1 MPDMFQG
8 VVAPDVNTTKTTGTT
23 APQYYTDY
31 LTDIASAGK
40 TAMGRAPGEMVSPLT
55 NLQNQGYGAVPGAAE
70 AYKPGL
76 ATAETTAGMAARGM
90 SPEAIQGFMNP
101 YTSNVVNEMARL
113 QQQNVQRNLM
123 PQLKAG
129 FVGTGG
135 LGGQR
140 YANAMGQTAADLQS
154 NLTGQ
159 QYGALSAGY
168 KDALQAAYNQ
178 ANLQNQVAQTQG
190 KLAEEAQ
197 TLGLT
202 GAGALTKAGAEQQ
215 AYNQSIIDAPLKTA
229 ANAAA
234 LMKGYTIPTT
244 STETYK
250 GPMAGVYGSSPLSQ
264 MVGLGSL
271 IGSGMADTTS
281 VTVDP
286 VTGKPVTKVTPGWM
300 KDLFG
305 SGFDKFKTFFD
316 NNTTGSTDYGGGGYN
331 YNTSVVNPVTDSSGN
346 TTGTGAENYNTEY

>member
-1 MPDMFQG
+1 MADMFQG

-40 TAMGRAPGEMVSPLT
+40 SAMGRDPSQMVAPLT
-55 NLQNQGYGAVPGAAE
+55 NLQNQGYAAVPGAAT
-70 AYKPGL
+70 AYQPGL
-76 ATAETTAGMAARGM
+76 ASAQQTAGMAAQGM
-90 SPEAIQGFMNP
+90 SPEAIQSFMNP
-101 YTSNVVNEMARL
+101 YTSNVVDEMGRL

-154 NLTGQ
+154 TLTGQ
-159 QYGALSAGY
+159 QYGALSSGY

-190 KLAEEAQ
+190 TLAEREQ

-202 GAGALTKAGAEQQ
+202 GAGALTKSGAEQQ
-215 AYNQSIIDAPLKTA
+215 AYQQSIIDAPLKTA

-250 GPMAGVYGSSPLSQ
+250 GPMPGAYGASPLSQ

-271 IGSGMADTTS
+271 IGSGVADTTT
-281 VTVDP
+281 VTIDP
-286 VTGKPVTKVTPGWM
+286 VTGKPVTKVVPGWL
-300 KDLFG
+300 K
-305 SGFDKFKTFFD
+305 SA
-316 NNTTGSTDYGGGGYN
+316 GGGLLDWFKN
-331 YNTSVVNPVTDSSGN
+331 NPSNLSDYLGSSG
-346 TTGTGAENYNTEY
+346 GEYSSTVDPSGQPYDYAADDSNVG

>member
-8 VVAPDVNTTKTTGTT
+8 VVAPDVNTTKTTASV

-31 LTDIASAGK
+31 LTDVASAGK
-40 TAMGRAPGEMVSPLT
+40 TAMGRDPSQMVSPLT
-55 NLQNQGYGAVPGAAE
+55 NLQNQGYGAVPGAAT
-70 AYKPGL
+70 AYQPGL
-76 ATAETTAGMAARGM
+76 ASAQATAGMAAQGM

-101 YTSNVVNEMARL
+101 FTSNVVDEMGRL
-113 QQQNVQRNLM
+113 QQQNIQRNVM
-123 PQLKAG
+123 PSLKAG

-140 YANAMGQTAADLQS
+140 YANAMGQTSADMQA
-154 NLTGQ
+154 NLMGQ
-159 QYGALSAGY
+159 QYGALSSGY

-190 KLAEEAQ
+190 TLAEREQ

-202 GAGALTKAGAEQQ
+202 GAGAMTKAGAEQQ

-244 STETYK
+244 STETFK
-250 GPMAGVYGSSPLSQ
+250 GPMPGVYGASPLSQ

-271 IGSGMADTTS
+271 IGSGVADTTT
-281 VTVDP
+281 VTIGPD
-286 VTGKPVTKVTPGWM
+286 GKPVTKVVPGWL
-300 KDLFG
+300 KSAGGGILDFFKNNPSNLSDYLG
-305 SGFDKFKTFFD
+305 S
-316 NNTTGSTDYGGGGYN
+316 SGGGYSPTVDPSGQP
-331 YNTSVVNPVTDSSGN
+331 YDYAPDDS
-346 TTGTGAENYNTEY
+346 YVP

>member
-8 VVAPDVNTTKTTGTT
+8 VVAPDVNTTKTTGTV

-31 LTDIASAGK
+31 LTDIAAAGK

-76 ATAETTAGMAARGM
+76 ATAEQTAGMAARGM

-101 YTSNVVNEMARL
+101 YTSNVVDEMARL

-140 YANAMGQTAADLQS
+140 YANALGQSSADMQA

-190 KLAEEAQ
+190 NLAEREQ

-281 VTVDP
+281 VTIDP
-286 VTGKPVTKVTPGWM
+286 ITKQPVTKVTPGWL
-300 KDLFG
+300 KDIVN
-305 SGFDKFKTFFD
+305 SGGDWISKLW
-316 NNTTGSTDYGGGGYN
+316 NNTSI
-331 YNTSVVNPVTDSSGN
+331 SSEPQLLSGN
-346 TTGTGAENYNTEY
+346 ADVAWNPSNATDGG

>member
-8 VVAPDVNTTKTTGTT
+8 VVAPDVNTTKTTASV

-31 LTDIASAGK
+31 LTDVASAGK
-40 TAMGRAPGEMVSPLT
+40 TAMGRDPNQMVAPLT
-55 NLQNQGYGAVPGAAE
+55 NLQNQGYGAVPGAAT
-70 AYKPGL
+70 AYQPGL
-76 ATAETTAGMAARGM
+76 ASAQATAGMAAQGM
-90 SPEAIQGFMNP
+90 SPEAVQSFMNP
-101 YTSNVVNEMARL
+101 YTSNVVDEMGRL
-113 QQQNVQRNLM
+113 QQQNIQRNVM
-123 PQLKAG
+123 PSLKAG

-140 YANAMGQTAADLQS
+140 YANAMGQTSADMQA
-154 NLTGQ
+154 NLMGQ
-159 QYGALSAGY
+159 QYGALSSGY
-168 KDALQAAYNQ
+168 KDAMTNAYNQ

-190 KLAEEAQ
+190 TLAEREQ

-244 STETYK
+244 STETFK
-250 GPMAGVYGSSPLSQ
+250 GPMPGAYGPSTLSQ

-271 IGSGMADTTS
+271 IGSGVADTTT
-281 VTVDP
+281 VTIDP
-286 VTGKPVTKVTPGWM
+286 VTGKPVTKVVPGWL
-300 KDLFG
+300 KSAGGGILDFFKNNPSNLSDYLG
-305 SGFDKFKTFFD
+305 S
-316 NNTTGSTDYGGGGYN
+316 SGGGYSSTVDPSGQP
-331 YNTSVVNPVTDSSGN
+331 YDYAPDDSN
-346 TTGTGAENYNTEY
+346 VP

>member
-8 VVAPDVNTTKTTGTT
+8 VAAPDVNTTMTPGTT

-31 LTDIASAGK
+31 LTDVASAGK
-40 TAMGRAPGEMVSPLT
+40 TAMGRDPSQMVAPLT
-55 NLQNQGYGAVPGAAE
+55 NLQNQGYAAVPGAAT
-70 AYKPGL
+70 AYQPGL
-76 ATAETTAGMAARGM
+76 ASAQATAGMAAQGM
-90 SPEAIQGFMNP
+90 SPEAIQSFMNP
-101 YTSNVVNEMARL
+101 YTSNVVDEMGRL

-154 NLTGQ
+154 TLTGQ
-159 QYGALSAGY
+159 QYGALSSGY
-168 KDALQAAYNQ
+168 KDAMQAAYNQ

-190 KLAEEAQ
+190 TLAEREQ

-202 GAGALTKAGAEQQ
+202 GAGALTKSGAEQQ
-215 AYNQSIIDAPLKTA
+215 AYQQSIIDAPLKTA

-250 GPMAGVYGSSPLSQ
+250 GPMPGAYGASPLSQ

-271 IGSGMADTTS
+271 IGSGVADTTT
-281 VTVDP
+281 VTIGPD
-286 VTGKPVTKVTPGWM
+286 GKPVTKVTPGWL
-300 KDLFG
+300 KDAVKTG
-305 SGFDKFKTFFD
+305 AGWVSGAW
-316 NNTTGSTDYGGGGYN
+316 
-331 YNTSVVNPVTDSSGN
+331 DSLPSFSNSGN
-346 TTGTGAENYNTEY
+346 QGSYSYGDKTWGGTSDDSWYG

>member
-8 VVAPDVNTTKTTGTT
+8 VAAPDVNTTKTTGTV
-23 APQYYTDY
+23 APQYLTDY
-31 LTDIASAGK
+31 YSDIASAGSK
-40 TAMGRAPGEMVSPLT
+40 AMGRDPNQMVSPLT
-55 NLQNQGYGAVPGAAE
+55 NLQNQGYAAVPGAAT
-70 AYKPGL
+70 AYQPGL
-76 ATAETTAGMAARGM
+76 ASAEATAGMAAQGM

-101 YTSNVVNEMARL
+101 YTHNVVDEMGRL

-140 YANAMGQTAADLQS
+140 YANALGQTTADLQS
-154 NLTGQ
+154 TLTGQ
-159 QYGALSAGY
+159 QYGALSSGY

-190 KLAEEAQ
+190 NLAGQEQ
-197 TLGLT
+197 NLGLT

-264 MVGLGSL
+264 ISGLGALLGSGFNEKSGWGNRFL
-271 IGSGMADTTS
+271 DWLKTNPEGTIGSYGPGS
-281 VTVDP
+281 GTVDP
-286 VTGKPVTKVTPGWM
+286 ATGQPY
-300 KDLFG
+300 
-305 SGFDKFKTFFD
+305 
-316 NNTTGSTDYGGGGYN
+316 DYA
-331 YNTSVVNPVTDSSGN
+331 PDPGN
-346 TTGTGAENYNTEY
+346 TTGVDPDATMTDENIYGDYP

>member
-1 MPDMFQG
+1 MADMFQG
-8 VVAPDVNTTKTTGTT
+8 VVAPDVNTTKTTASV

-31 LTDIASAGK
+31 LTDVASAGK
-40 TAMGRAPGEMVSPLT
+40 TAMGRDPSQMVSPLT
-55 NLQNQGYGAVPGAAE
+55 NLQNQGYGAVPGAAT
-70 AYKPGL
+70 AYQPGL
-76 ATAETTAGMAARGM
+76 ASAQATAGMAAQGM

-101 YTSNVVNEMARL
+101 FTSNVVDEMGRL
-113 QQQNVQRNLM
+113 QQQNIQRNVM
-123 PQLKAG
+123 PSLKAG

-140 YANAMGQTAADLQS
+140 YANAMGQTSADMQA
-154 NLTGQ
+154 NLMGQ
-159 QYGALSAGY
+159 QYGALSSGY

-190 KLAEEAQ
+190 TLAEREQ

-202 GAGALTKAGAEQQ
+202 GAGAMTKAGAEQQ

-250 GPMAGVYGSSPLSQ
+250 GPMAGVYGASPLSQ

-281 VTVDP
+281 VTIGPD
-286 VTGKPVTKVTPGWM
+286 GKPVTKVTPGWI

-305 SGFDKFKTFFD
+305 PGVNAVKDFFT
-316 NNTTGSTDYGGGGYN
+316 NNTSGLTDYGGGGYD
-331 YNTSVVNPVTDSSGN
+331 YNTSVVNPVTNTSGY
-346 TTGTGAENYNTEY
+346 TTGTGTENYNSEY

>member
-8 VVAPDVNTTKTTGTT
+8 VIAPDVNTTKTTASV

-31 LTDIASAGK
+31 LTDVAAAGK
-40 TAMGRAPGEMVSPLT
+40 TAMGRDPSQMVSPLT

-76 ATAETTAGMAARGM
+76 ASAQATAGMAAQGM

-101 YTSNVVNEMARL
+101 YTRNVVDEMGRL
-113 QQQNVQRNLM
+113 QQQNIQRNVM
-123 PQLKAG
+123 PSLKAG

-140 YANAMGQTAADLQS
+140 YANALGQTSADLQA
-154 NLTGQ
+154 NLMGQ
-159 QYGALSAGY
+159 QYGALSSGY

-190 KLAEEAQ
+190 NLAEREQ

-250 GPMAGVYGSSPLSQ
+250 GPMAGVYGASPLSQ

-281 VTVDP
+281 VTIGPD
-286 VTGKPVTKVTPGWM
+286 GKPVTKVTPGWI

-305 SGFDKFKTFFD
+305 PGVNAVKDFFT
-316 NNTTGSTDYGGGGYN
+316 NNTSGLTDYGGGGYD
-331 YNTSVVNPVTDSSGN
+331 YNTSVVNPVTNTSGY
-346 TTGTGAENYNTEY
+346 TTGTGTENYNSEY

>member
-8 VVAPDVNTTKTTGTT
+8 VVAPDVNTTKTTASV

-31 LTDIASAGK
+31 LTDVASAGK
-40 TAMGRAPGEMVSPLT
+40 TAMGRDPNQMVAPLT
-55 NLQNQGYGAVPGAAE
+55 NLQNQGYGAVPGAAT
-70 AYKPGL
+70 AYQPGL
-76 ATAETTAGMAARGM
+76 ASAQATAGMAAQGM

-101 YTSNVVNEMARL
+101 YTSNVVDEMGRL
-113 QQQNVQRNLM
+113 QQQNIQRNVM
-123 PQLKAG
+123 PSLKAG

-140 YANAMGQTAADLQS
+140 YANAMGQTSADMQA
-154 NLTGQ
+154 NLMGQ
-159 QYGALSAGY
+159 QYGALSSGY

-190 KLAEEAQ
+190 TIAEREQ

-202 GAGALTKAGAEQQ
+202 GAGAMTKAGAEQQ

-244 STETYK
+244 STETFK
-250 GPMAGVYGSSPLSQ
+250 GPMPGAYGASPLSQ

-271 IGSGMADTTS
+271 IGSGMADTTT
-281 VTVDP
+281 VTIDP
-286 VTGKPVTKVTPGWM
+286 TTGKPVTKVTPGWL
-300 KDLFG
+300 KE
-305 SGFDKFKTFFD
+305 GFNWAKDKFSNPFS
-316 NNTTGSTDYGGGGYN
+316 NTDYGGGGYD
-331 YNTSVVNPVTDSSGN
+331 YNSVASNPVTDSFGDA
-346 TTGTGAENYNTEY
+346 TGTGSTNYNEQY

>member
-1 MPDMFQG
+1 MADMFQG
-8 VVAPDVNTTKTTGTT
+8 VAAPDVNTTKTTGTT

-40 TAMGRAPGEMVSPLT
+40 SAMGRDPSQMVAPLT
-55 NLQNQGYGAVPGAAE
+55 NLQNQGYAAVPGAAT
-70 AYKPGL
+70 AYQPGL
-76 ATAETTAGMAARGM
+76 ASAQATAGMAAQGM
-90 SPEAIQGFMNP
+90 SPEAVQSFMNP
-101 YTSNVVNEMARL
+101 YTSNVVDEMGRL

-154 NLTGQ
+154 TLTGQ

-168 KDALQAAYNQ
+168 KDAMTNAYNQ

-190 KLAEEAQ
+190 TLAEREQ

-202 GAGALTKAGAEQQ
+202 GAGALTKSGAEQQ
-215 AYNQSIIDAPLKTA
+215 AYQQSIIDAPLKTA

-250 GPMAGVYGSSPLSQ
+250 GPMPGAYGASPLSQ

-271 IGSGMADTTS
+271 IGSGVADTTT
-281 VTVDP
+281 VTIDP
-286 VTGKPVTKVTPGWM
+286 TTGKPVTKVTPGWM
-300 KDLFG
+300 KDAVKTGAGWIG
-305 SGFDKFKTFFD
+305 SAWDSLPSFF
-316 NNTTGSTDYGGGGYN
+316 N
-331 YNTSVVNPVTDSSGN
+331 SGN
-346 TTGTGAENYNTEY
+346 QGSYSYGDKTWGGTSDDSWYG

>member
-8 VVAPDVNTTKTTGTT
+8 VVAPDVNTTKTTGTV

-40 TAMGRAPGEMVSPLT
+40 TAMGRDPGQMVSPLT
-55 NLQNQGYGAVPGAAE
+55 NLQNQGYAAVPGAAT
-70 AYKPGL
+70 AYQPGL
-76 ATAETTAGMAARGM
+76 ANAEQTAGMAAQGM
-90 SPEAIQGFMNP
+90 SPEAIQSFMNP
-101 YTSNVVNEMARL
+101 YTHNVVDEMGRL
-113 QQQNVQRNLM
+113 QQQNIQRNVM

-140 YANAMGQTAADLQS
+140 YANALGQSSADMQS
-154 NLTGQ
+154 TLMGQ

-168 KDALQAAYNQ
+168 KDAMTNAYNQ

-190 KLAEEAQ
+190 NLAGQEQ
-197 TLGLT
+197 SLGLT
-202 GAGALTKAGAEQQ
+202 GAGAMTKAGAEQQ

-234 LMKGYTIPTT
+234 LMKGYTVPAT

-250 GPMAGVYGSSPLSQ
+250 GPMAGVYGASPLSQ

-271 IGSGMADTTS
+271 IGSGVADTTT
-281 VTVDP
+281 VTIDP
-286 VTGKPVTKVTPGWM
+286 VTGKPVTKVVPGWL
-300 KDLFG
+300 KSAGGGLLDFFKNNPSNLSDYIG
-305 SGFDKFKTFFD
+305 S
-316 NNTTGSTDYGGGGYN
+316 SGGGYSSTVDPSGQP
-331 YNTSVVNPVTDSSGN
+331 YDYAPDDSN
-346 TTGTGAENYNTEY
+346 VP

>member
-1 MPDMFQG
+1 
-8 VVAPDVNTTKTTGTT
+8 
-23 APQYYTDY
+23 
-31 LTDIASAGK
+31 
-40 TAMGRAPGEMVSPLT
+40 
-55 NLQNQGYGAVPGAAE
+55 
-70 AYKPGL
+70 
-76 ATAETTAGMAARGM
+76 M

-101 YTSNVVNEMARL
+101 YTHNVVDEMGRL

-154 NLTGQ
+154 TLTGQ
-159 QYGALSAGY
+159 QYGALSSGY

-190 KLAEEAQ
+190 NLAGQEQA
-197 TLGLT
+197 LGLA

-264 MVGLGSL
+264 ISGLGALLGSGFNEKSGWGNRFL
-271 IGSGMADTTS
+271 DWLKTNPEGTIGSYGPGS
-281 VTVDP
+281 GTVDP
-286 VTGKPVTKVTPGWM
+286 ATGQPYDYAPDPG
-300 KDLFG
+300 
-305 SGFDKFKTFFD
+305 S
-316 NNTTGSTDYGGGGYN
+316 TTGVDPDAAT
-331 YNTSVVNPVTDSSGN
+331 
-346 TTGTGAENYNTEY
+346 

>member
-55 NLQNQGYGAVPGAAE
+55 NLQNQGYAAVPGAAT
-70 AYKPGL
+70 AYQPGL
-76 ATAETTAGMAARGM
+76 ATAEQTAGMAAQGM

-101 YTSNVVNEMARL
+101 YTHNVVDEMGRL
-113 QQQNVQRNLM
+113 QQQNIQRNLM

-154 NLTGQ
+154 TLTGQ
-159 QYGALSAGY
+159 QYGALSSGY

-190 KLAEEAQ
+190 TLAGQEQ

-250 GPMAGVYGSSPLSQ
+250 GPMAGAYGASPLSQ

-271 IGSGMADTTS
+271 IGSGMADTTT
-281 VTVDP
+281 VTIDP
-286 VTGKPVTKVTPGWM
+286 TTGKPVTKVTPGWI

-305 SGFDKFKTFFD
+305 SGAEKFKTFFD
-316 NNTTGSTDYGGGGYN
+316 NNTSGSTDYGGGGYD
-331 YNTSVVNPVTDSSGN
+331 YNTSVVNPVTNTSGD
-346 TTGTGAENYNTEY
+346 TTGTGTENRNEQY

>member
-1 MPDMFQG
+1 MADMFQG
-8 VVAPDVNTTKTTGTT
+8 VVAPDVNTTKTTASV
-23 APQYYTDY
+23 APQYITDY
-31 LTDIASAGK
+31 YSDIAAAGK
-40 TAMGRAPGEMVSPLT
+40 TAMGRDPNQMVAPLT
-55 NLQNQGYGAVPGAAE
+55 NLQNQGYGAVPGAAT
-70 AYKPGL
+70 AYQPGL
-76 ATAETTAGMAARGM
+76 ASAQATAGMAAQGM

-101 YTSNVVNEMARL
+101 YTSNVVDEMGRL
-113 QQQNVQRNLM
+113 QQQNIQRNVM
-123 PQLKAG
+123 PSLKAG

-140 YANAMGQTAADLQS
+140 YANAMGQTSADMQA
-154 NLTGQ
+154 NLMGQ
-159 QYGALSAGY
+159 QYGALSSGY

-190 KLAEEAQ
+190 TLAEREQ

-202 GAGALTKAGAEQQ
+202 GAGAMTKAGAEQQ

-250 GPMAGVYGSSPLSQ
+250 GPMPGAYGASPLSQ

-281 VTVDP
+281 VTIDP
-286 VTGKPVTKVTPGWM
+286 ITKQPVTKVTPGWI
-300 KDLFG
+300 KDIFG
-305 SGFDKFKTFFD
+305 SGADKFKTFFD
-316 NNTTGSTDYGGGGYN
+316 NNNYGGGGYD
-331 YNTSVVNPVTDSSGN
+331 YNSVASNPVTDSSGDA
-346 TTGTGAENYNTEY
+346 TGTGSTNYNEQY